1 MVAENKQTNGGNQ
14 MSYDKIS
21 VIREM
26 LANGVYDMEEAVAHT
41 ADVIIQYPET
51 LLWRDSKFK
60 ESELRDKK

>member
-1 MVAENKQTNGGNQ
+1 MVIENKQTNGGNQ
-14 MSYDKIS
+14 MPYDKIS

-51 LLWRDSKFK
+51 LLWR
-60 ESELRDKK
+60 